1 MKLLFLAA
9 CLFPAPTFAAPAA
22 KSCVCTC
29 VVKDGD
35 SYVTKTGKGADREAA
50 GESLK
55 KALGLKK
62 KCELTPDCKGGGCK
76 LD

>member
-1 MKLLFLAA
+1 MKLLLLAA
-9 CLFPAPTFAAPAA
+9 LLLPVPSFAA
-22 KSCVCTC
+22 KSCTCTC
-29 VVKDGD
+29 VVKEGE

-55 KALGLKK
+55 KALGEKK